1 MAVDVFWDRAGVSG
15 PPGDD
20 TARHQ
25 AAFPEDKKEDV
36 MFHHRHDK
44 NGSLSPIASPPVK
57 TVRLLNDEAELQEAL
72 ERAKGYESRGFDEYK
87 RRMGAYDRFLT
98 RGQQGRPDN
107 VLPIEPSA
115 EAS

>member
-1 MAVDVFWDRAGVSG
+1 
-15 PPGDD
+15 
-20 TARHQ
+20 
-25 AAFPEDKKEDV
+25 

-44 NGSLSPIASPPVK
+44 DGSLSPIASPPVK
-57 TVRLLNDEAELQEAL
+57 TVRLLNGEAELQEAL

>member
-1 MAVDVFWDRAGVSG
+1 
-15 PPGDD
+15 
-20 TARHQ
+20 
-25 AAFPEDKKEDV
+25 
-36 MFHHRHDK
+36 
-44 NGSLSPIASPPVK
+44 
-57 TVRLLNDEAELQEAL
+57 VRVLNDDAELQEAL
-72 ERAKGYESRGFDEYK
+72 ERAKGFESRGFDEYK

>member
-1 MAVDVFWDRAGVSG
+1 
-15 PPGDD
+15 
-20 TARHQ
+20 
-25 AAFPEDKKEDV
+25 

-44 NGSLSPIASPPVK
+44 DGSLSPIASPPVK
-57 TVRLLNDEAELQEAL
+57 TVRLLNDETELQEAL
-72 ERAKGYESRGFDEYK
+72 ERAKGYEIRGFDEYK

>member
-1 MAVDVFWDRAGVSG
+1 
-15 PPGDD
+15 
-20 TARHQ
+20 
-25 AAFPEDKKEDV
+25 
-36 MFHHRHDK
+36 MFHHRRDK
-44 NGSLSPIASPPVK
+44 TGSLSPIASPPVK
-57 TVRLLNDEAELQEAL
+57 TVRLLNDEAELQAAL

-98 RGQQGRPDN
+98 KGLERPDN

>member
-1 MAVDVFWDRAGVSG
+1 
-15 PPGDD
+15 
-20 TARHQ
+20 
-25 AAFPEDKKEDV
+25 

-44 NGSLSPIASPPVK
+44 DASRSPIASPPVK
-57 TVRLLNDEAELQEAL
+57 TVRVLSDEAELQEAL
-72 ERAKGYESRGFDEYK
+72 ERAKGYKSRGFDEYK

-98 RGQQGRPDN
+98 RGQPGRPDN

>member
-1 MAVDVFWDRAGVSG
+1 
-15 PPGDD
+15 
-20 TARHQ
+20 
-25 AAFPEDKKEDV
+25 

-44 NGSLSPIASPPVK
+44 DGSLSPIATPPVK
-57 TVRLLNDEAELQEAL
+57 TVRVLNDAAELQEAL
-72 ERAKGYESRGFDEYK
+72 ERAKRFESRGFDEYK

-98 RGQQGRPDN
+98 RGQPGRADN

>member
-1 MAVDVFWDRAGVSG
+1 MA
-15 PPGDD
+15 PGYPGLRGDG

-25 AAFPEDKKEDV
+25 VAFPGDKKEEV
-36 MFHHRHDK
+36 MFRHRHDK
-44 NGSLSPIASPPVK
+44 DGSLSPIASPPVK
-57 TVRLLNDEAELQEAL
+57 TVRVLNDEAELQEAL

>member
-1 MAVDVFWDRAGVSG
+1 
-15 PPGDD
+15 
-20 TARHQ
+20 
-25 AAFPEDKKEDV
+25 

-44 NGSLSPIASPPVK
+44 DDGSHSPIASPPLK
-57 TVRLLNDEAELQEAL
+57 TVRLLHDEAELQEAL

-98 RGQQGRPDN
+98 RGQPGRPDN
-107 VLPIEPSA
+107 VLPIESSA

>member
-1 MAVDVFWDRAGVSG
+1 
-15 PPGDD
+15 
-20 TARHQ
+20 
-25 AAFPEDKKEDV
+25 

-44 NGSLSPIASPPVK
+44 EGSHSPIACPPMK
-57 TVRLLNDEAELQEAL
+57 TVRLLHSDTELQEAL
-72 ERAKGYESRGFDEYK
+72 ERAKGFESRGFDEYK

-98 RGQQGRPDN
+98 RGQGRPDN

>member
-1 MAVDVFWDRAGVSG
+1 
-15 PPGDD
+15 
-20 TARHQ
+20 
-25 AAFPEDKKEDV
+25 
-36 MFHHRHDK
+36 
-44 NGSLSPIASPPVK
+44 VK
-57 TVRLLNDEAELQEAL
+57 TVRVLNDDAELQEAL

-98 RGQQGRPDN
+98 RGQAGRPDN